1 MKELMLGNEALA
13 CGARDAGIAVVS
25 AYPGTPS
32 TEITETIAK
41 FDDVYA
47 EWAANE
53 KVAAEVAMGACVA
66 GARATVSY
74 THLPWK
80 RPAASVPT
88 AHTGPQGWKKRVA
101 HRPQAPIV
109 CRQTAGENAFVW
121 GRLCTVAHRAIAAGT
136 RAHSIRN
143 TPR

>member
-66 GARATVSY
+66 GARMFGDLNDPDSDIS
-74 THLPWK
+74 K
-80 RPAASVPT
+80 
-88 AHTGPQGWKKRVA
+88 
-101 HRPQAPIV
+101 
-109 CRQTAGENAFVW
+109 
-121 GRLCTVAHRAIAAGT
+121 AIAAAGET
-136 RAHSIRN
+136 DVLLPKAGLGPEIHYIGLNSALAMKRVSN
-143 TPR
+143 VQQGGNVKTPYEA